1 MSYSPLLGS
10 SFNRTKLRD
19 PAHVSTF
26 SGMCSMCTAD
36 CVGTCEIGISAVRGA
51 DAVYPT
57 TTGDNQ
63 VASEKVYPIDY
74 SHFNIRIGCVC
85 NNAPRR
91 YSNYY
96 GGYHTPKLAMRFSF
110 LFCHYA

>member
-19 PAHVSTF
+19 PQHVSTF

-57 TTGDNQ
+57 TTGDLKRYTPSIILTLISM
-63 VASEKVYPIDY
+63 VVYLVQLVQKRTLTKRQ
-74 SHFNIRIGCVC
+74 SV
-85 NNAPRR
+85 
-91 YSNYY
+91 
-96 GGYHTPKLAMRFSF
+96 M
-110 LFCHYA
+110 

>member
-10 SFNRTKLRD
+10 AFNRTKLRD
-19 PAHVSTF
+19 AAHPCTF

-36 CVGTCEIGISAVRGA
+36 CVGTCEIGLSAVRWA

-63 VASEKVYPIDY
+63 VASENGIPLIIPILT
-74 SHFNIRIGCVC
+74 SMGGCLAPWVQKRI
-85 NNAPRR
+85 PTRQPFM
-91 YSNYY
+91 
-96 GGYHTPKLAMRFSF
+96 T
-110 LFCHYA
+110 